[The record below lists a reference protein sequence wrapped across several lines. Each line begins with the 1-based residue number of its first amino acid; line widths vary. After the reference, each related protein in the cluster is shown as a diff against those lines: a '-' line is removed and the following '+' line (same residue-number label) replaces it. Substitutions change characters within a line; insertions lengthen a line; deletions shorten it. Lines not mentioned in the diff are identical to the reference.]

1 MTATPELVLA
11 QEAGERLV
19 CDPQEP
25 LLIFGPER
33 AVRFVSAAARE
44 ALGLGSPDRLPL
56 AWHELFATPS
66 ASRPLAEA
74 LRRATDGKTAA
85 FGSFARPAAGCV
97 RWFDFVLFPQFGRD
111 GGVEYIVT
119 RLREAEFAGILARSL
134 REAAGPPGEGRSSLP
149 LLIPPL
155 LDAGMTLTPAT
166 ERWLAALR
174 PETALL
180 AGDFEPLRLAL
191 VQLALCAHIG
201 SRAQALLAVTPRDA
215 GGDAR
220 YLSLEFQGYGN
231 VHEFRMAGWEEIRA
245 LIESYGGTA
254 VRIQPPGGDA
264 IIELILRF
272 EDLAG

>member
-1 MTATPELVLA
+1 MTTAPELAFA
-11 QEAGERLV
+11 QELWERLV

-25 LLIFGPER
+25 LLIFGPDLS
-33 AVRFVSAAARE
+33 VRFVSAAERE
-44 ALGLGSPDRLPL
+44 SLGLDSGERLPL
-56 AWHELFATPS
+56 TWHEWFAPPS

-74 LRRATDGKTAA
+74 LCRARDGKTAA
-85 FGSFARPAAGCV
+85 FGSFARAAAGCV

-111 GGVEYIVT
+111 GEVAYLVT
-119 RLREAEFAGILARSL
+119 RLHPAGFAAVLARSL
-134 REAAGPPGEGRSSLP
+134 RETAGPQGEGRASLP

-155 LDAGMTLTPAT
+155 LDAGMALTPAT

-191 VQLALCAHIG
+191 VQLALCAHTC
-201 SRAQALLAVTPRDA
+201 SRAQAQLAVTPRDA

-220 YLSLEFQGYGN
+220 YLSLEFQGFGDM
-231 VHEFRMAGWEEIRA
+231 HEFRMAGWAEIRA

-254 VRIQPPGGDA
+254 VLVQPPGGDA

>member
-1 MTATPELVLA
+1 MTTAPELALA
-11 QEAGERLV
+11 REVGERLL

-25 LLIFGPER
+25 LLLFGPDR
-33 AVRFVSAAARE
+33 AVWFVSEAAGE
-44 ALGLGSPDRLPL
+44 AFGLAPGDRLPL
-56 AWHELFATPS
+56 AWDELFALPS

-74 LRRATDGKTAA
+74 LCRARDGKTAA
-85 FGSFARPAAGCV
+85 FGSIARPAAGCV
-97 RWFDFVLFPQFGRD
+97 RWLDFVLFPQFGQD
-111 GGVEYIVT
+111 GEVAYLVT
-119 RLREAEFAGILARSL
+119 RLHEAEFAGVLARAL
-134 REAAGPPGEGRSSLP
+134 RETAGPPGEGRAPLP

-191 VQLALCAHIG
+191 VQLALCAHTC
-201 SRAQALLAVTPRDA
+201 SRAQAQLAVTPRDA
-215 GGDAR
+215 GGDTR

-231 VHEFRMAGWEEIRA
+231 GHELRMAGWEEIRS

-272 EDLAG
+272 EDLAR